1 MHPAYSV
8 ILFTT
13 ASGAGYGLLF
23 WLAVLAVFDNLPA
36 DRTLGA
42 VGLGL
47 AFGLISMGLLSSTAH
62 LGRPE
67 RAWRAFSQWRTS
79 WLSREGVAAVAT
91 FVPFA
96 MFAYGWLVLGENR
109 GGFGLVGLIAAAMA
123 MATVWCTGMIYQS
136 LPTIRAW
143 REPLVTPVY
152 IALALATGGV
162 LALAVVRLLGHEAED
177 FGWVVVAVVAGALLM
192 KRVYWSY
199 IDGASR
205 DWTAGSATG
214 LGRFGRVRPLEAP
227 HTQANFVMREMGYA
241 IARKH
246 AMKLRFLVQA
256 AGFGGALLA
265 LVLSMVT
272 GGVLG
277 GVPAMALLLIA
288 VAAMGLGA
296 IVERWLFFA
305 EAQHV
310 VTLYYGA
317 ETA

>member
-23 WLAVLAVFDNLPA
+23 WLALLSVFDNLPA
-36 DRTLGA
+36 ERMLGITGLGA
-42 VGLGL
+42 
-47 AFGLISMGLLSSTAH
+47 AFALISAGLLSSTAH

-67 RAWRAFSQWRTS
+67 RAWRAFSQWRSS
-79 WLSREGVAAVAT
+79 WLSREGVAAVVT

-96 MFAYGWLVLGENR
+96 LFAAGWILAGENR
-109 GGFGLVGLIAAAMA
+109 GLFGLAALLAAAMCVV
-123 MATVWCTGMIYQS
+123 TVWCTGMIYQS

-143 REPLVTPVY
+143 HQSLVTPVY
-152 IALALATGGV
+152 LVLALATGGV
-162 LALAVVRLLGHEAED
+162 LALTLLRIFGHEAED
-177 FGWVVVAVVAGALLM
+177 FGWIVVIIVAAALLM

-199 IDGASR
+199 IDAAPR
-205 DWTAGSATG
+205 DRTAGSATG

-246 AMKLRFLVQA
+246 ADKLRLIVQIV
-256 AGFGGALLA
+256 GFVVPLLA
-265 LVLSMVT
+265 LTLSFM
-272 GGVLG
+272 LG
-277 GVPAMALLLIA
+277 GQSTLPLTLLALLT
-288 VAAMGLGA
+288 LGFGVV
-296 IVERWLFFA
+296 VERWLFFA

-317 ETA
+317 EAA